1 MDDHT
6 KMSWKNENVISQLRN
21 SIEHATTAV
30 GQAQSHP
37 TEQLIQQAR
46 NMIERAD
53 NALMNAVQNSPHQE
67 PVQQLQQQ
75 LNQNK
80 ERLYRLMDI

>member
-1 MDDHT
+1 MEDHT

-21 SIEHATTAV
+21 SVENATTAV

-46 NMIERAD
+46 NLIERAD

-67 PVQQLQQQ
+67 PVQQLQDQ

-80 ERLYRLMDI
+80 ERLYRLMNL